1 MVACLAAGVDAAGV
15 LADAYAIGVK
25 LARDPRRLDRL
36 LGVARGLIC
45 GEVGHQALRPSGPG
59 AGR

>member
-25 LARDPRRLDRL
+25 LARDPAASIVCSASR
-36 LGVARGLIC
+36 VA
-45 GEVGHQALRPSGPG
+45 
-59 AGR
+59 